1 MLPTNEARARL
12 NQIAA
17 TFDRAGAAGEP
28 ITFGSHRRPQ
38 AVIVPWELW
47 RQLASVIEDM
57 LDVATARTRLEN
69 AGKGSQ
75 PRDCR
80 LYLRCVMNS
89 PVGKRVVRTP

>member
-1 MLPTNEARARL
+1 MADVLPTNEARARL

-47 RQLASVIEDM
+47 RQLAPVIEDV

-69 AGKGSQ
+69 AGTQRIDHSDVLAALDEA
-75 PRDCR
+75 RANAD
-80 LYLRCVMNS
+80 S
-89 PVGKRVVRTP
+89 